1 MVKGMETA
9 LSWASSA
16 GIIPA
21 LHRRLTDLKERK
33 TVTQPAHLKS
43 GVYITGL
50 LLGALLFAPFASA
63 VPPGT
68 HDEIH
73 ARLQP
78 DGSVCRK
85 GDDCG
90 TAAAAV
96 ATGPMTGDQVYN
108 QYCFACHATGVSGAP
123 TFGNAEQWGPRA
135 AKGIDALL
143 KSSING
149 LNAMPAKGTCVSCSD
164 DDIKAA
170 VQYMVDSSAG

>member
-1 MVKGMETA
+1 M
-9 LSWASSA
+9 
-16 GIIPA
+16 
-21 LHRRLTDLKERK
+21 
-33 TVTQPAHLKS
+33 TQPAHLIS
-43 GVYITGL
+43 GIYL
-50 LLGALLFAPFASA
+50 MALMFGALLFAPLVSA

-68 HDEIH
+68 QDEIR

-108 QYCFACHATGVSGAP
+108 QFCFACHATGVSGAP
-123 TFGNAEQWGPRA
+123 AYGKADQWGPRA
-135 AKGIDALL
+135 AKGMDELL

-149 LNAMPAKGTCVSCSD
+149 LNAMPAKGTCMNCSD
-164 DDIKAA
+164 DDIKAGI
-170 VQYMVDSSAG
+170 QYMLDGSAG

>member
-1 MVKGMETA
+1 M
-9 LSWASSA
+9 
-16 GIIPA
+16 
-21 LHRRLTDLKERK
+21 
-33 TVTQPAHLKS
+33 TQPAHLKS

-68 HDEIH
+68 QDEIR

-90 TAAAAV
+90 TAAVAV

-108 QYCFACHATGVSGAP
+108 QFCFACHATGVSGAP
-123 TFGNAEQWGPRA
+123 TYGDAEQCKNEPSPA
-135 AKGIDALL
+135 AG
-143 KSSING
+143 
-149 LNAMPAKGTCVSCSD
+149 
-164 DDIKAA
+164 DI
-170 VQYMVDSSAG
+170 SEN